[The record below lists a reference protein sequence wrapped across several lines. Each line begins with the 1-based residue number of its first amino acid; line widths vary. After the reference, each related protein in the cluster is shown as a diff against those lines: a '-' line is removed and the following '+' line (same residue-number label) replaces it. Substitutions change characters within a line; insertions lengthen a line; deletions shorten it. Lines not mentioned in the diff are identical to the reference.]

1 MNCEEYSNGKQIENS
16 SLTIL
21 ARHIS
26 MLQSNF
32 IMKSVQAGWLGFYGI
47 MTRDLLIYFYA
58 PVAQLDRVSG
68 FEPGGRRFES
78 CQPRQISSLL
88 SNLSFLTLF
97 FDFLC
102 YEKCLNSSCL

>member
-1 MNCEEYSNGKQIENS
+1 MSCEECSTGRQIENR

-32 IMKSVQAGWLGFYGI
+32 IMKSLQAGWLGFYSI

-68 FEPGGRRFES
+68 FEPDGRGFES
-78 CQPRQISSLL
+78 LRARCPASLKL
-88 SNLSFLTLF
+88 P
-97 FDFLC
+97 
-102 YEKCLNSSCL
+102 